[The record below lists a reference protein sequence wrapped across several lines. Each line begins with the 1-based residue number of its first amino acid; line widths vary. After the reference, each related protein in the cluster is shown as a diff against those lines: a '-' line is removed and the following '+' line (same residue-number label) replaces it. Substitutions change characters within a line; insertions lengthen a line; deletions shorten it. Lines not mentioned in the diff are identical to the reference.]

1 MDTDTQIQ
9 QIHDY
14 ESSLDTVACELLQY
28 VTSETKELYYAFSEA
43 LQADLR
49 AKFGDVFENFR
60 GSCDGKTS

>member
-14 ESSLDTVACELLQY
+14 ESSMDSSACELIQHS
-28 VTSETKELYYAFSEA
+28 TDETKELYYIFSRA

-49 AKFGDVFENFR
+49 AKFGDVFENFPSR
-60 GSCDGKTS
+60 